1 MSTCSGRKGSAKG
14 LAAFGK
20 DWPSPG
26 ITNSNVNISRRVNMN
41 CGHKLGKGRKVT
53 DENHGKLQRPSAT
66 QPRVGVCVSKNADLV
81 KLNLQMFPGQGG
93 TVALECNAVK
103 SKHGKSKE
111 G

>member
-1 MSTCSGRKGSAKG
+1 
-14 LAAFGK
+14 
-20 DWPSPG
+20 
-26 ITNSNVNISRRVNMN
+26 MN
-41 CGHKLGKGRKVT
+41 CGHQLGKGRKVT
-53 DENHGKLQRPSAT
+53 DEDRGKAQRPSAT
-66 QPRVGVCVSKNADLV
+66 QPRVGVCLSKNADPV